1 MSAVIAF
8 FILITR
14 KLNDEDKNKAF
25 IEANMESASFMRE
38 GENESGR

>member
-1 MSAVIAF
+1 MIAF

-14 KLNDEDKNKAF
+14 KFVLNVEDKNKAF

-38 GENESGR
+38 GEKESGR